1 MENGASEEKLLCVGD
16 LSYVV
21 AARKVKCTGLTNM
34 KTSAYVISLVRSLLH
49 CDTPYMSSL

>member
-49 CDTPYMSSL
+49 CDTPYII